1 MKKLI
6 ILLSTLLLL
15 YGEIVEIKDF
25 KTDIF
30 SQNSSSLKKI
40 KLDLVFDINSTTPT
54 PTYIIKDA
62 LNIVVSSFYI
72 ENLFTSKTKLNF
84 KELLKNYLKQKH
96 KVVVNNIYIE
106 DMQIVNQVSLEE
118 IKDMI
123 KSHDKNESK

>member
-6 ILLSTLLLL
+6 LLLSTLLLL
-15 YGEIVEIKDF
+15 YGESVEIKDF

-54 PTYIIKDA
+54 PTYIIKDG
-62 LNIVVSSFYI
+62 LNIVVSSFFI
-72 ENLFTSKTKLNF
+72 ESLFTSKTKENF
-84 KELLKNYLKQKH
+84 KELLKKYLKQKH
-96 KVVVNNIYIE
+96 SVVVNNIYIE
-106 DMQIVNQVSLEE
+106 DMQIVDQVSLEE

-123 KSHDKNESK
+123 KSHENNKSK

>member
-6 ILLSTLLLL
+6 LLLSTLSLLL
-15 YGEIVEIKDF
+15 GESIEIKDF

-40 KLDLVFDINSTTPT
+40 KLDLVFDINSSTPT

-62 LNIVVSSFYI
+62 LNIVVSSFFI
-72 ENLFTSKTKLNF
+72 ESLFTSKTKLNF
-84 KELLKNYLKQKH
+84 KELLKRYLKQRH
-96 KVVVNNIYIE
+96 NIEVNNIYIE
-106 DMQIVNQVSLEE
+106 DMQIINQVSLEE

-123 KSHDKNESK
+123 KSYENNESK